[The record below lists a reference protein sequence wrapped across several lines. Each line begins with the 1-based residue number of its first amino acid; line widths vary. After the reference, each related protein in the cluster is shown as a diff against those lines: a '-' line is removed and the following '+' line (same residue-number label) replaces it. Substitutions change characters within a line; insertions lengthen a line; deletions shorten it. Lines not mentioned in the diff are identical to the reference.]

1 MHYRRETLIL
11 FIDFGIF
18 WSSSPAVF
26 CSQFL
31 LQLAEY
37 SVAQSSLD
45 GLAVQ
50 PGTVHLLSSQPSRNM
65 LLICSQRE
73 TIQEVK
79 QAQLTS
85 QVDFAGD
92 GKYDSPGI
100 PNILLRHF

>member
-50 PGTVHLLSSQPSRNM
+50 PGTVHILSSQPFRDM
-65 LLICSQRE
+65 LLERDYTRSQTGPANVSSR
-73 TIQEVK
+73 
-79 QAQLTS
+79 
-85 QVDFAGD
+85 FCW
-92 GKYDSPGI
+92 
-100 PNILLRHF
+100 